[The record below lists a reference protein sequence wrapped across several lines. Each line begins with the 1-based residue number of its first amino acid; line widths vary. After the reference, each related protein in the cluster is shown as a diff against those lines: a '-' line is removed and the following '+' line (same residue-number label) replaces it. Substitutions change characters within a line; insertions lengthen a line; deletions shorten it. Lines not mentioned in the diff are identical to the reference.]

1 MRLQRSHSGNE
12 SGTTLVKK
20 TIAVVKYLREKTLA
34 PHTFSFKF
42 FNSMKTASQIL
53 VYSTNNA
60 TAEIDVR
67 VDGGTV
73 WLNRHQLAELF
84 ERDVKTI
91 GKHIAN
97 ALNEELSGF
106 PVVAKF
112 ATTASD
118 GKTYSVEHFN
128 LDVVLSVGYRVK
140 SQAGVQFRVWATR
153 VLNEHLIRGYSTSQ
167 RFDSIHHELGELE
180 ARVNRIEIRIQAD
193 LPPTQ
198 GVFFDGEVYDAYAF
212 VIQLIRTAQASI
224 TIIDNYLDDTVLT
237 LLTKRTSGVKVA
249 LYTQTLGKSLQLDV
263 QKHNAQYP
271 VITLACLT
279 RSHDRFIVI
288 DEKTV
293 YHFGASLK
301 DLGKK
306 WFAFSKLDLPAEL
319 ILSRLPIV

>member
-1 MRLQRSHSGNE
+1 MPHPIKSQLHDVISGKSRVRFGETIQAVIRDLEASAGTGAATQAGKHLKNQEAARLIAIAKERKCWVDDIDFERYISEGAEQRVYLNGDTSVLKLNDAIYYAS
-12 SGTTLVKK
+12 TTLVKK
-20 TIAVVKYLREKTLA
+20 TITAVKYLREKTLA

-198 GVFFDGEVYDAYAF
+198 GVF
-212 VIQLIRTAQASI
+212 LM
-224 TIIDNYLDDTVLT
+224 
-237 LLTKRTSGVKVA
+237 
-249 LYTQTLGKSLQLDV
+249 GKF
-263 QKHNAQYP
+263 
-271 VITLACLT
+271 TTLT
-279 RSHDRFIVI
+279 R
-288 DEKTV
+288 
-293 YHFGASLK
+293 L
-301 DLGKK
+301 
-306 WFAFSKLDLPAEL
+306 
-319 ILSRLPIV
+319 